1 MVVCT
6 ALIAVTDT
14 KKDDPS
20 SAAIGVNFPGGKQV
34 KDASTCTDQDD
45 KQRRKRRLQY
55 LWVGWMRVEQDK
67 PSLLF
72 LIFRCYSGVTACTG
86 VFCVDIKLDTSEG
99 KVLNSKNVILKMCC
113 FSARAVHS

>member
-34 KDASTCTDQDD
+34 KDASTCTDRGV
-45 KQRRKRRLQY
+45 KQR
-55 LWVGWMRVEQDK
+55 G
-67 PSLLF
+67 
-72 LIFRCYSGVTACTG
+72 
-86 VFCVDIKLDTSEG
+86 EG
-99 KVLNSKNVILKMCC
+99 ETWKEDCNT
-113 FSARAVHS
+113 FG